1 MPAAF
6 ENPMSAPSACPAS
19 STAASAPAEP
29 VSTSTDHLARGTPGL
44 RRAQWA
50 LFAAGFSTFSLL
62 YCVQPLMPLFTRAFG
77 VSPAQSSL
85 VLSLCTGF
93 LALAIFF
100 VGLFSQAVPRKRA
113 MALSLFASA
122 VLGTVAAAAPDWHSL
137 LALRA
142 LQGLAMGGVPA
153 LAMAYLAEEVEP
165 GTLGFAMGLY
175 IGGSAFGGLSGRV
188 ITGLVSDHY
197 GWRAALGTLGLLGVV
212 AAALFVW
219 LLPASRR
226 YAPQRGRG
234 WAGVWGDVRAGA
246 ASHLKNGPLCGL
258 FALGGLLMGAFV
270 AVYNYVGF
278 RLLLPPFSLSQT
290 FIGFIFVVYLVGIFA
305 STWFGRLADRH
316 GRGAMLSAATGLALA
331 GLLLTLSNWL
341 PLLIAGIVV
350 FTFGFFA
357 AHAVASGWVGQM
369 ARGYKALAASLYL
382 LVYYIGSSVLGSLGG
397 HFWTTGQWP
406 GVAAM
411 AGVLL
416 ALALAISASLYRRTG
431 RAPAS
436 AAMGGSPS

>member
-1 MPAAF
+1 MSTPAAHSSSDH
-6 ENPMSAPSACPAS
+6 PAPAAAP
-19 STAASAPAEP
+19 AAS
-29 VSTSTDHLARGTPGL
+29 VSATDSDSPQYLARGTPGL

-62 YCVQPLMPLFTRAFG
+62 YCVQPLMPLFTHAFG

-85 VLSLCTGF
+85 VLSLCTGL
-93 LALAIFF
+93 LAVAIFF
-100 VGLFSQAVPRKRA
+100 VGLFSQSLPRKRV

-122 VLGTVAAAAPDWHSL
+122 VLGTVAAMAPDWHSL

-142 LQGLAMGGVPA
+142 LQGVAMGGVPA
-153 LAMAYLAEEVEP
+153 VAMAYLAEEVEP
-165 GTLGFAMGLY
+165 ETLGFAMGLY
-175 IGGSAFGGLSGRV
+175 ISGSAFGGLSGRV
-188 ITGLVSDHY
+188 ITGLVADHY
-197 GWRAALGTLGLLGVV
+197 GWRAALGTLGVLGM
-212 AAALFVW
+212 AAAVMFVW

-226 YAPQRGRG
+226 FVAQRGRG

-246 ASHLKNGPLCGL
+246 RAHLRNGPLCGL

-270 AVYNYVGF
+270 TVYNYVGF

-305 STWFGRLADRH
+305 STYFGRLADRH
-316 GRGAMLSAATGLALA
+316 GRGAMLGAATGLALA
-331 GLLLTLSNWL
+331 GLLLTLSDSL
-341 PLLIAGIVV
+341 PVLIAGIVV

-382 LVYYIGSSVLGSLGG
+382 LVYYVGSSVLGALGG
-397 HFWTTGQWP
+397 QFWTTGAWR
-406 GVAAM
+406 GVAEM
-411 AGVLL
+411 TGGLL
-416 ALALAISASLYRRTG
+416 ALALAISAGLYWRTSRVAAATAVG
-431 RAPAS
+431 RAS
-436 AAMGGSPS
+436 

>member
-1 MPAAF
+1 
-6 ENPMSAPSACPAS
+6 MSSASAS
-19 STAASAPAEP
+19 SPSPAPA
-29 VSTSTDHLARGTPGL
+29 DYLARGTPGL

-62 YCVQPLMPLFTRAFG
+62 YCVQPLMPLFAQAFD

-85 VLSLCTGF
+85 ALSLCTGL
-93 LALAIFF
+93 LAVAIFF
-100 VGLFSQAVPRKRA
+100 VGLFSQALPRKRV

-122 VLGTVAAAAPDWHSL
+122 VLGTIAAVAPDWQSL

-142 LQGLAMGGVPA
+142 LQGVAMGGVPA
-153 LAMAYLAEEVEP
+153 VAMAYLAEEVEP
-165 GTLGFAMGLY
+165 DTLGFVMGLY
-175 IGGSAFGGLSGRV
+175 ISGSAFGGLSGRV
-188 ITGLVSDHY
+188 ITGLVSDHF
-197 GWRAALGTLGLLGVV
+197 GWRAAMGALGLLGIV
-212 AAALFVW
+212 AAVLFVW

-226 YAPQRGRG
+226 FAPQRGRG
-234 WAGVWGDVRAGA
+234 WSGVRQDVRAGVA
-246 ASHLKNGPLCGL
+246 AHLKNGPLCAL
-258 FALGGLLMGAFV
+258 FAMGGLLMGAFV
-270 AVYNYVGF
+270 TVYNYVGF

-305 STWFGRLADRH
+305 STFFGRLADRH

-331 GLLLTLSNWL
+331 GLLLTLSDTL
-341 PLLIAGIVV
+341 AVLIAGIVL

-382 LVYYIGSSVLGSLGG
+382 LVYYVGSSVLGAWGG
-397 HFWTTGQWP
+397 HFWASSQWP

-411 AGVLL
+411 AGGLL
-416 ALALAISASLYRRTG
+416 ALALLISMAYLYAAGG
-431 RAPAS
+431 RQDIIPHLS
-436 AAMGGSPS
+436 D

>member
-1 MPAAF
+1 
-6 ENPMSAPSACPAS
+6 MSAPSACPAS

-29 VSTSTDHLARGTPGL
+29 VATPTDHLARGTPGL

-62 YCVQPLMPLFTRAFG
+62 YCVQPLMPLFTHAFG
-77 VSPAQSSL
+77 VSPTQSSL
-85 VLSLCTGF
+85 VLSLCTAF
-93 LALAIFF
+93 LAAAIFF
-100 VGLFSQAVPRKRA
+100 VGLFSQSVPRKRA

-122 VLGTVAAAAPDWHSL
+122 VLGIVAAAAPDWHSL

-197 GWRAALGTLGLLGVV
+197 GWRAALGTLGLLGIV

-270 AVYNYVGF
+270 TVYNYVGF

-316 GRGAMLSAATGLALA
+316 GRGAMLSAATALALT

-357 AHAVASGWVGQM
+357 AHTVASGWVGQM

-397 HFWTTGQWP
+397 HFWSTGQWP

-411 AGVLL
+411 AGGLL

-436 AAMGGSPS
+436 AAMGGSAS

>member
-1 MPAAF
+1 
-6 ENPMSAPSACPAS
+6 MSAPTASSSSTTAATPAQSAPAS
-19 STAASAPAEP
+19 SIPSSP
-29 VSTSTDHLARGTPGL
+29 HLARGTPGL

-62 YCVQPLMPLFTRAFG
+62 YCVQPLMPLFTQAFG

-85 VLSLCTGF
+85 VLSLCTGL
-93 LALAIFF
+93 LAVAIFF
-100 VGLFSQAVPRKRA
+100 VGLFSQALPRKRT

-122 VLGTVAAAAPDWHSL
+122 VLGTIAAAAPDWHSL

-142 LQGLAMGGVPA
+142 LQGVAMGGVPA
-153 LAMAYLAEEVEP
+153 VAMAYLAEEVEP

-197 GWRAALGTLGLLGVV
+197 GWRAALGTLGLVGIV

-219 LLPASRR
+219 LLPASRNF
-226 YAPQRGRG
+226 APQRGGG
-234 WAGVWGDVRAGA
+234 WAGVWGDVRTGA
-246 ASHLKNGPLCGL
+246 ATHLKNGPLCGL

-270 AVYNYVGF
+270 TVYNYVGF

-331 GLLLTLSNWL
+331 GLLQTLSDS
-341 PLLIAGIVV
+341 LIVLVAGIVV

-382 LVYYIGSSVLGSLGG
+382 LVYYVGSSVLGALGG
-397 HFWTTGQWP
+397 HFWTTGLWP

-411 AGVLL
+411 AGGLL
-416 ALALAISASLYRRTG
+416 VLALAISASLYWRTG

-436 AAMGGSPS
+436 APLGGGAS

>member
-1 MPAAF
+1 
-6 ENPMSAPSACPAS
+6 
-19 STAASAPAEP
+19 
-29 VSTSTDHLARGTPGL
+29 
-44 RRAQWA
+44 
-50 LFAAGFSTFSLL
+50 
-62 YCVQPLMPLFTRAFG
+62 
-77 VSPAQSSL
+77 
-85 VLSLCTGF
+85 
-93 LALAIFF
+93 
-100 VGLFSQAVPRKRA
+100 

-122 VLGTVAAAAPDWHSL
+122 VLGTIAAAAPDWHSL

-188 ITGLVSDHY
+188 ITGLVSDHF
-197 GWRAALGTLGLLGVV
+197 GWRAALGTLGLLGIV
-212 AAALFVW
+212 AAVLFVW

-226 YAPQRGRG
+226 FAPQRGRG

-270 AVYNYVGF
+270 TVYNYVGF

-382 LVYYIGSSVLGSLGG
+382 LVYYVGSSVLGSLGG

-411 AGVLL
+411 AGGLL
-416 ALALAISASLYRRTG
+416 ALALAISAGLYKRTG
-431 RAPAS
+431 RVPAS
-436 AAMGGSPS
+436 AAVGRGIS